1 MLRLSGWNTEMGTST
16 STEVDI
22 RNAAPA
28 DLPAIERLLTD
39 ADLPTVGVGEII
51 AAHSRDFFVAEAGE
65 HGERQLV
72 GVAGLEVCCDNALLR
87 SVAVRPEWRSHA
99 VGRELVRRIVR
110 EAEGRG
116 LHALYLL
123 TTTAERY
130 FPRFGFERIDRTDV
144 APEIAETE
152 EFRSACPASAVAMKK
167 TLA

>member
-1 MLRLSGWNTEMGTST
+1 MGAST
-16 STEVDI
+16 STKVGI
-22 RNAAPA
+22 RNATPA
-28 DLPAIERLLTD
+28 DVPAIERLLTD
-39 ADLPTVGVGEII
+39 ADLPTAGVGEII
-51 AAHSRDFFVAEAGE
+51 AAHSQDFFVAEAGE
-65 HGERQLV
+65 PGEGSVV

-123 TTTAERY
+123 TTTAEHY
-130 FPRFGFERIDRTDV
+130 FPRFGFERIERTDV
-144 APEIAETE
+144 APEIAETV
-152 EFRSACPASAVAMKK
+152 EFKSACPASAVAMKK

>member
-1 MLRLSGWNTEMGTST
+1 MGAST
-16 STEVDI
+16 STKVGI
-22 RNAAPA
+22 RNATPA
-28 DLPAIERLLTD
+28 DVPAIERLLTD
-39 ADLPTVGVGEII
+39 ADLPTAGVGEII
-51 AAHSRDFFVAEAGE
+51 ATHSQDFFVAEAGE
-65 HGERQLV
+65 PGEGSVV

-123 TTTAERY
+123 TTTAEHY
-130 FPRFGFERIDRTDV
+130 FPRFGFERIERTDV
-144 APEIAETE
+144 APEIAETV
-152 EFRSACPASAVAMKK
+152 EFKSACPASAVAMKK

>member
-1 MLRLSGWNTEMGTST
+1 MGAST
-16 STEVDI
+16 STEVGI
-22 RNAAPA
+22 RNAVPA

-39 ADLPTVGVGEII
+39 SDLPTTGVGEII
-51 AAHSRDFFVAEAGE
+51 SARSRDFFVAEAGE
-65 HGERQLV
+65 REERQLV

-123 TTTAERY
+123 TTTAEHY
-130 FPRFGFERIDRTDV
+130 FPRFGFERIERTDV
-144 APEIAETE
+144 APEIAQTE
-152 EFRSACPASAVAMKK
+152 EFKSACPASAVAMKK
-167 TLA
+167 SLA